1 VGAQSIYVCAQIA
14 GQQPEMSV
22 SYVSFLTA
30 CGNLLGSA
38 WHGSSGE
45 AGVGLGWLQARKGV
59 DGACAGA
66 GAGAGACMCVAPPW
80 GLCTA

>member
-1 VGAQSIYVCAQIA
+1 MGAQSIYVCAQIA

-45 AGVGLGWLQARKGV
+45 AGVGLGWFAGRKGV
-59 DGACAGA
+59 VLVLVPVLVHAC
-66 GAGAGACMCVAPPW
+66 VWLLPW